1 MDTTRGSMKTN
12 GKFQKDA
19 MTTDQK
25 FRNEDEH
32 LHELDKRHLKE
43 SAQDPGPIP
52 QSGKKIGNAKR
63 RKTEA

>member
-1 MDTTRGSMKTN
+1 MKTN

-32 LHELDKRHLKE
+32 LHELDKRNLKK
-43 SAQDPGPIP
+43 SAEDPGPIP
-52 QSGKKIGNAKR
+52 QSGKKSR
-63 RKTEA
+63 PRKE

>member
-1 MDTTRGSMKTN
+1 MKTN

-25 FRNEDEH
+25 LRNEDEP

-43 SAQDPGPIP
+43 SAEDPGPIP
-52 QSGKKIGNAKR
+52 QSGRKKQP
-63 RKTEA
+63 RKD

>member
-1 MDTTRGSMKTN
+1 MKTN

-43 SAQDPGPIP
+43 SAENPGPIP
-52 QSGKKIGNAKR
+52 QSGKKKQQ
-63 RKTEA
+63 RKD